1 MENTNQQI
9 DPKTLAVVKALAYTE
24 NGGAPNVN
32 APSAG
37 KTGEMKSIFQF
48 EPGPWTLYAE
58 QTSGNGA
65 LPMNAENETKVVY
78 SKVHKWLQEGYK
90 PEQIASMWNAGE
102 NKPDAYKQGYKG
114 INKKYGVAYDTP
126 GYVKK
131 FSDHLKSFGD
141 EQTTGSDQAAAQPV
155 QTPTSASTQ
164 PGMMSQPTTQP
175 AVPKTPPF
183 TLKRKGM
190 LNKPANI

>member
-1 MENTNQQI
+1 MENQQI

-24 NGGAPNVN
+24 NGGAPNIN

-48 EPGPWTLYAE
+48 VPSTWKSYAE
-58 QTSGNGA
+58 QASGDGN

-131 FSDHLKSFGD
+131 FSSYLSQND
-141 EQTTGSDQAAAQPV
+141 TGKNASSTANSAQPTQLASQSGMISATQPTAQPV
-155 QTPTSASTQ
+155 A
-164 PGMMSQPTTQP
+164 P
-175 AVPKTPPF
+175 ATPPF
-183 TLKRKGM
+183 ILKRKGM
-190 LNKPANI
+190 LNKPKV